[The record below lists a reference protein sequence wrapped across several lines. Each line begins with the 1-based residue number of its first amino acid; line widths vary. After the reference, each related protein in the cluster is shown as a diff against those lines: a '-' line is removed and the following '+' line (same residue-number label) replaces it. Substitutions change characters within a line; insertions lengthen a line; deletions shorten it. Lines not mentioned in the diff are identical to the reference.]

1 MGRQVTAIRTGPAE
15 TMPPPI
21 RPCPRRPKN
30 PRLKI
35 PALNAETAPQP
46 LPRRK
51 DFMKSMIETYPDA
64 PDALIARWQERRGPL
79 DFAPGEALAPLDADL
94 AALTGQP
101 VADPG
106 PDRPRRAS
114 GYAVKRHALARELA
128 GQPELVLLHAVLI
141 ACLRKHSWP
150 DHAPALFLR
159 LWSEQPDWLM
169 ANLSDRWKISA
180 AITFADHGAT
190 EAQRRLG
197 QSLNLLFSLMK
208 LYEAERLYSG
218 RSPDQPFG
226 LGRKAEASLPL
237 GMPGFS
243 LGSGGLDY
251 NLLAPIWAEAQVVPV
266 LGPLARHLLERLNGD
281 PGTLFRRLQAM
292 RARRDQRQKGGTP
305 ADP

>member
-1 MGRQVTAIRTGPAE
+1 MT
-15 TMPPPI
+15 
-21 RPCPRRPKN
+21 
-30 PRLKI
+30 
-35 PALNAETAPQP
+35 
-46 LPRRK
+46 
-51 DFMKSMIETYPDA
+51 ETYPNA
-64 PDALIARWQERRGPL
+64 PDTLIARWQERRAPL
-79 DFAPGEALAPLDADL
+79 DFGPGEALPALDADL
-94 AALTGQP
+94 VALAERP

-106 PDRPRRAS
+106 ADRPRRAS
-114 GYAVKRHALARELA
+114 GYAVKHHALARELA
-128 GQPELVLLHAVLI
+128 GQPELVLVHAQLI
-141 ACLRKHSWP
+141 SCLRKRGWP

-159 LWSEQPDWLM
+159 LWTEQPDWLI
-169 ANLSDRWKISA
+169 AHLPDRWKVSA
-180 AITFADHGAT
+180 AITFADHGAS

-218 RSPDQPFG
+218 RAPDQPFG
-226 LGRKAEASLPL
+226 LGRKADAPLPL

-266 LGPLARHLLERLNGD
+266 LGPLACHLLERLNDD

-292 RARRDQRQKGGTP
+292 RVRRDQRRKGGKP